1 MSLFLILL
9 LLIPIAFLAWR
20 NLPYAVLALLFLL
33 PTYLLRTEIFGL
45 PTTYLELAIYIVATA
60 AIIRGSYKIILEQ
73 YAEYR
78 LWYNTAL
85 IFLGTAVLGVL
96 IAPDLRLAL
105 GIFKGFII
113 DPFVLL
119 SLVVIGAVKSD
130 KLSAWQ
136 SKIIMSLVVSGA
148 LSVVVGF
155 ILGYIKNQTRL
166 SGFYDSP
173 NVMAMAIVPIVLAG
187 TVWFFSQ
194 NDFKNKSGWLN
205 KLFIVALIILWLGLW
220 RTGSYMAW
228 LSVLVVTVYYQAIK
242 FRFGIQ
248 LRKIIIITV
257 ILLGILLPFSGG
269 LLSSLGFIGHRNEV
283 YQVNSIAVR
292 EILWHEAAL
301 FIKQNPILG
310 LGVGSWQ
317 VLFLRDIMPNLPA
330 GRAQGFGVEL
340 YYASLYPHN
349 LFITWWLYFGIIG
362 LVVTFGAVGVLLWR
376 TVTRKGMLILPSI
389 VLLSIVT
396 HGLLDTPVLKN
407 DLFVLFL
414 LSVVGCISSI
424 KILGSQYD
432 KL

>member
-1 MSLFLILL
+1 MSLWQILL
-9 LLIPIAFLAWR
+9 LLIPIAYLAWR
-20 NLPYAVLALLFLL
+20 NFPYAVLALIFLL

-45 PTTYLELAIYIVATA
+45 PTTYLELAIYLVSIF

-73 YAEYR
+73 YAEYW
-78 LWYNTAL
+78 LWYNFAL
-85 IFLGTAVLGVL
+85 IFLGTAILGVL

-113 DPFVLL
+113 DPFILL
-119 SLVVIGAVKSD
+119 SLVIIAGFKSQNL
-130 KLSAWQ
+130 LSWRD
-136 SKIIMSLVVSGA
+136 KIIVALVASGA
-148 LSVVVGF
+148 LSVVIGF

-173 NVMAMAIVPIVLAG
+173 NVMAMTIVPILLAG
-187 TVWFFSQ
+187 TIWFFNQ
-194 NDFKNKSGWLN
+194 DDFNNKSGWPN

-220 RTGSYMAW
+220 RTSSYMAW
-228 LSVLVVTVYYQAIK
+228 LSVLVATVYYQAIK

-248 LRKIIIITV
+248 LRKIIIIAV
-257 ILLGILLPFSGG
+257 IVLGILLPFSGG
-269 LLSSLGFIGHRNEV
+269 LLSSLGVVGHRNEV
-283 YQVNSIAVR
+283 YQVNSITVR

-362 LVVTFGAVGVLLWR
+362 LVVTFGAVGILLWR

-389 VLLSIVT
+389 ILLSIVT